1 MLNCSSFASK
11 MRQVL
16 TSMARILVK
25 LTSEIIIFMQGVLKG
40 NFQVTHLQNFAPKKN
55 ITRLL

>member
-1 MLNCSSFASK
+1 MLNCSSFASN

-25 LTSEIIIFMQGVLKG
+25 LTSEIIIFYARGVEGQLSSD
-40 NFQVTHLQNFAPKKN
+40 
-55 ITRLL
+55 